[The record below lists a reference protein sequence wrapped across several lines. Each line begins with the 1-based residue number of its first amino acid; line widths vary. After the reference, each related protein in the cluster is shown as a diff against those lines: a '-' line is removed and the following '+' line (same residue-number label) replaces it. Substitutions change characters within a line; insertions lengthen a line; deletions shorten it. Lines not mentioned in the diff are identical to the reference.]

1 MSVRMLKGMAIGAS
15 AVLGLV
21 LLAPGAGAQ
30 AQTSGVRFGV
40 EGAFG
45 TQHVGIGAGAFVKYH
60 LADISEHP
68 ITGRVAFD
76 YFFPSSTNFGGFS
89 TKYWEVA
96 ADGLFDI
103 ATEKSDLKPY
113 VGAGLTYGNWSY
125 SYDNSYCNLYG
136 SLCDA
141 SASST
146 NLHLVGGVNFM
157 GNSKLMPFAEVKL
170 NTASGSALIFK
181 GGIHIK

>member
-1 MSVRMLKGMAIGAS
+1 MSVRMLRGIATGAS
-15 AVLGLV
+15 AVLGLA
-21 LLAPGAGAQ
+21 LIAPMAHAQ

-40 EGAFG
+40 EGALG
-45 TQHVGIGAGAFVKYH
+45 TQSIGIGVGAFAKYH

-76 YFFPSSTNFGGFS
+76 YFFPSSSGAYGS
-89 TKYWEVA
+89 GYKYWSLA

-103 ATEKSDLKPY
+103 ATEKADLKPY
-113 VGAGLTYGNWSY
+113 VGAGLTYGHFGFS
-125 SYDNSYCNLYG
+125 SDYCG
-136 SLCDA
+136 ASIFGCP

-146 NLHLVGGVNFM
+146 NLHFVGGINFM

-170 NTASGSALIFK
+170 TAASGSALIFK
-181 GGIHIK
+181 VGIHIK

>member
-1 MSVRMLKGMAIGAS
+1 MQVKMLRGMAIGAS
-15 AVLGLV
+15 AVLGLA
-21 LLAPGAGAQ
+21 LITPSAGAQ
-30 AQTSGVRFGV
+30 AQTSGMRFGV

-45 TQHVGIGAGAFVKYH
+45 TKDIGIGAGVFAKYH
-60 LADISEHP
+60 LANISEHP

-76 YFFPSSTNFGGFS
+76 YFFPSSSGAYGTGY
-89 TKYWEVA
+89 KYWSLA

-103 ATEKSDLKPY
+103 ATEKADLKPY
-113 VGAGLTYGNWSY
+113 VGAGLTYGHYGFS
-125 SYDNSYCNLYG
+125 SDYCG
-136 SLCDA
+136 SSIFGCP

-146 NLHLVGGVNFM
+146 DLHFVGGVNFM

-170 NTASGSALIFK
+170 TAASGSALIFK